1 MKIRIL
7 KPLYQPGL
15 CGELSNILFEDY
27 KIDNYEND
35 YAYKNIIINR
45 NKRMQQQALKEN
57 DLQRL
62 NELIIE
68 GRRLGAND

>member
-1 MKIRIL
+1 MQLIK
-7 KPLYQPGL
+7 
-15 CGELSNILFEDY
+15 NIL
-27 KIDNYEND
+27 
-35 YAYKNIIINR
+35 INR